1 MTLYVSAFGI
11 IEIIW
16 IDNMNM
22 AMALKV
28 KWSRS
33 SRTDAGVTGL
43 SSVCYETSW
52 SFWEPMKDHGRY
64 MEICIIII

>member
-1 MTLYVSAFGI
+1 
-11 IEIIW
+11 
-16 IDNMNM
+16 MNM

-52 SFWEPMKDHGRY
+52 SFWEPMKDHGIYIYIY
-64 MEICIIII
+64 MELCIIIIQYNIISYNII